1 MDITITCKSYEEL
14 VQFAGTLLKGSG
26 SASAAPG
33 SAPAVPA
40 VPATPTAPM
49 TPGVPVQNAAV
60 PTSSASYTQEELAK
74 AAITLMDSGRQ
85 AELQQLLQG
94 FGVASLP
101 ELPAERYG
109 EFATALR
116 TMGAPI

>member
-40 VPATPTAPM
+40 ASNTPATPTAPM
-49 TPGVPVQNAAV
+49 PGQNAAV